1 MSGVVSEYFQEYRYI
16 LRLTHLITGSIP
28 GINNLLSMIKT
39 RRRRDS
45 IIIGCII
52 GLCIVLLLSYVF

>member
-1 MSGVVSEYFQEYRYI
+1 MLTDVWTTCGVGV
-16 LRLTHLITGSIP
+16 TDAIP
-28 GINNLLSMIKT
+28 GINNLLNMIKT

-52 GLCIVLLLSYVF
+52 GLCTVLLLSYMF

>member
-1 MSGVVSEYFQEYRYI
+1 
-16 LRLTHLITGSIP
+16 
-28 GINNLLSMIKT
+28 MIKT

-52 GLCIVLLLSYVF
+52 GLCIVLLLTYMF